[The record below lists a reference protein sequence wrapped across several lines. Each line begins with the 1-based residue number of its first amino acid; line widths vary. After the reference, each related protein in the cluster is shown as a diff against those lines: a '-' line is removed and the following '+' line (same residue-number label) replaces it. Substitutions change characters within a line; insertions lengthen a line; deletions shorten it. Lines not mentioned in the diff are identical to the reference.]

1 MIYENKK
8 APNFKIISTTGKD
21 FELSQNLKKHLI
33 LYFYP
38 KDNTPGCTTE
48 SVEFAKQY
56 KKLQKLDVDVV
67 GISKDSIE
75 SHLAF
80 IKKFSLPFRLLSDE
94 TTKVLKLYDAWGE
107 KSMYGKKFM
116 GIKRTTVFI
125 NKKGIIQKIWSNVKV
140 KDHVTEVIETIRT
153 LI

>member
-1 MIYENKK
+1 MIQENKK
-8 APNFKIISTTGKD
+8 APNFKISSTSGKD
-21 FELSQNLKKHLI
+21 FELTKNLNKHLI
-33 LYFYP
+33 IYFYP

-56 KKLQKLDVDVV
+56 KKLQKLDVEVV
-67 GISKDSIE
+67 GISKDSIK
-75 SHLAF
+75 SHLQF
-80 IKKFSLPFRLLSDE
+80 INKFSLPFQLLADE

-125 NKKGIIQKIWSNVKV
+125 NNKGIIKKIWNNVKV
-140 KDHVTEVIETIRT
+140 KDHVQEVIDAIEK

>member
-8 APNFKIISTTGKD
+8 APNFTIISTTGKD
-21 FELSQNLKKHLI
+21 FELSKNLKKHLI

-56 KKLQKLDVDVV
+56 KKLQKLNVDVV

-75 SHLAF
+75 SHLTF
-80 IKKFSLPFRLLSDE
+80 IKKFSLPFQLLSDE

-116 GIKRTTVFI
+116 GIKRTTVLI
-125 NKKGIIQKIWSNVKV
+125 DKKGIIKKIWNNVKV
-140 KDHVTEVIETIRT
+140 KDHVSDVMTSIQK
-153 LI
+153 LL

>member
-21 FELSQNLKKHLI
+21 FELSKNLKKHLI

-75 SHLAF
+75 NHLAF
-80 IKKFSLPFRLLSDE
+80 IKKFSLPFQLLSDE

-116 GIKRTTVFI
+116 GIKRTTVLI
-125 NKKGIIQKIWSNVKV
+125 DKKGIIKKIWNNVKV
-140 KDHVTEVIETIRT
+140 KDHVTDVMTSIQQ
-153 LI
+153 LL

>member
-8 APNFKIISTTGKD
+8 APNFTIISTTGKD
-21 FELSQNLKKHLI
+21 FELSKNLKKHLI

-80 IKKFSLPFRLLSDE
+80 IEKFSLPFQLLSDE

-116 GIKRTTVFI
+116 GIKRTTVLI
-125 NKKGIIQKIWSNVKV
+125 NKKGILKKIWNNVKV
-140 KDHVTEVIETIRT
+140 KDHVSDVMTSVQQ
-153 LI
+153 LL

>member
-8 APNFKIISTTGKD
+8 APNFTIISTTGKD
-21 FELSQNLKKHLI
+21 FELSKNLKKHLI

-56 KKLQKLDVDVV
+56 KKLQKLNVDVV

-75 SHLAF
+75 SHLTF
-80 IKKFSLPFRLLSDE
+80 IKKFSLPFQLLSDE

-116 GIKRTTVFI
+116 GIKRTTVLI
-125 NKKGIIQKIWSNVKV
+125 DKKGIIKKIWNNVKV
-140 KDHVTEVIETIRT
+140 KDHVSDVMTSVQQ
-153 LI
+153 LL

>member
-1 MIYENKK
+1 MIKENKK
-8 APNFKIISTTGKD
+8 APAFKLPSTDGKD
-21 FELSQNLKKHLI
+21 FELKTKLTNHLI

-48 SVEFAKQY
+48 SVEFAKNY
-56 KKLQKLDVDVV
+56 KTLQKMKVDVI

-75 SHLAF
+75 SH
-80 IKKFSLPFRLLSDE
+80 KKFIDKFKFPFPLLSDE

-125 NKKGIIQKIWSNVKV
+125 NNKGIILKIWNNVKV
-140 KDHVTEVIETIRT
+140 KDHVSEVMKTIKE